1 MKNQEQEQQIDYQL
15 GGYDIDTS
23 GKLSDEEEV
32 VEFKYEQAAVFKR
45 LADDIYESAEAGIR
59 EPLTNAITTC
69 RKAKKFF
76 NAQSPTIEIILSKGE
91 QSRLTIK
98 DSGEGIPKEVLEE
111 VLVYIGRSQS
121 RDDSDL
127 SGMYGMG
134 FLAAYKL
141 VGQNGGFIMTTNPRG
156 SEGPYSGLFKPG
168 VFEYDT
174 EDKVPKLLEN
184 NEYGTAFSFLL
195 KPELSD
201 SDIREWV
208 EKHSRASPI
217 AIQYKEYD
225 ENGQQCYNED
235 FYAPTLKSLYDG
247 ESIYIDNE
255 YYEVAL
261 SPEANNDII
270 LITSPSEVRHKS
282 RLHRKLPWKIDI
294 RLKHE
299 NGMIIT
305 GEYEGKIPVSESEY
319 SAIPD
324 SEKEDYVL
332 QSKLSEDDIKLPEP
346 TGTRDYLRCDNKFLA
361 HVNEQLVE
369 EYSKAISKAFDI
381 FEPGENINELDSFE
395 QKIIKSVI
403 KTFDSSYY
411 DKRKIKNTIKK
422 DYNYE
427 LTDEQAE
434 FFEYMTK
441 RVKLYTQKRSQRR
454 YKKKNVHNLFSE
466 DKTVFTAISKT
477 SWKFDVVKQS
487 NENADVI
494 KITEKDEYEI
504 YEQHLGWKPL
514 KSLKKDTIQDEIDI
528 SDETLKSVFQKKT
541 TQSKFS
547 VNEKELT
554 IHKNSS
560 RNTSKQ
566 SADDAIE
573 RYDGDDGLYHSKY
586 LVMFKKL
593 DDTYNISDYY
603 KLADNGCDI
612 VNCDK
617 KTAQYMSENS
627 DYIMTYPEYLNTI
640 ENKTVVTS
648 MGEMKIKE
656 ILNKKSVV
664 AYIAKETTY
673 NKLDLD
679 DINWW
684 CVAKEL
690 KKNIKFN
697 TTPLMPIITYK
708 TYNHIRNLINEDET
722 EYTHN
727 NLYYIDRNNCLNKFR
742 NKELH
747 YKPVELYAENRLG
760 EKADSTEIKLIVNN
774 HTYLSEEFINI
785 IESIKKDSEENNISL
800 QSEQTQQTTQ
810 VKTKNGVMNIETVF
824 ETWDAKDVVLHVVRR
839 NNLQYFNTDEFLN
852 ADIEEKFKKINKKS
866 IQDNKVYIPI
876 MKYELK
882 SITDQIPRETTVIS
896 DSYLKNI
903 SKITLNT
910 SKIYAAIK
918 LDEEKYEKIEKYI
931 SSENIDKT
939 VNLINNVEKME
950 HL

>member
-1 MKNQEQEQQIDYQL
+1 MKSQEQKQQIDYQL
-15 GGYDIDTS
+15 GGYEIDIS

-32 VEFKYEQAAVFKR
+32 VKFKYEQAAVFKR
-45 LADDIYESAEAGIR
+45 LADDIYESAEAGVR

-69 RKAKKFF
+69 RKAKEVF
-76 NAQSPTIEIILSKGE
+76 NAQSPTIEIILNKGE
-91 QSRLTIK
+91 QSRLIIK
-98 DSGEGIPKEVLEE
+98 DAGEGIPKEVLEE

-156 SEGPYSGLFKPG
+156 AEEPYSGLFKPG

-174 EDKVPKLLEN
+174 EDKVPKLLGD

-217 AIQYKEYD
+217 PIQYKEYD
-225 ENGQQCYNED
+225 EDGQQSYNEN
-235 FYAPTLKSLYDG
+235 FYAPTLESLYEG
-247 ESIYIDNE
+247 ESIYIDE
-255 YYEVAL
+255 DYYEVAL

-282 RLHRKLPWKIDI
+282 RLHRKLPWEIDL

-324 SEKEDYVL
+324 SEKEEYVL

-346 TGTRDYLRCDNKFLA
+346 TGTRDYLRCDNEFLA

-369 EYSKAISKAFDI
+369 KYSEAISKAFDV
-381 FEPGENINELDSFE
+381 FEPGESLNKLDLFN
-395 QKIIKSVI
+395 QKIIKSII
-403 KTFDSSYY
+403 KTFDSTYY
-411 DKRKIKNTIKK
+411 NKSRIKNKMK
-422 DYNYE
+422 NDYDCE

-441 RVKLYTQKRSQRR
+441 RVKLYTQKRSRRR
-454 YKKKNVHNLFSE
+454 YKEKHVHNIFAE

-477 SWKFDVVKQS
+477 SWKFDAIEKS
-487 NENADVI
+487 NENAEVI
-494 KITEKDEYEI
+494 KINEKDEYEI
-504 YEQHLGWKPL
+504 YEKHLGWKPL

-528 SDETLKSVFQKKT
+528 SDETLKSVRQQRTK
-541 TQSKFS
+541 QSNFN

-566 SADDAIE
+566 STDDAIE
-573 RYDGDDGLYHSKY
+573 RYDGNNGVYHSKY

-593 DDTYNISDYY
+593 DDSYNISDYY

-617 KTAQYMSENS
+617 ETAEYMSKRSE
-627 DYIMTYPEYLNTI
+627 YIMTYPEYLNTI

-648 MGEMKIKE
+648 MGDMKIKE
-656 ILNKKSVV
+656 ILNKNPVA
-664 AYIAKETTY
+664 AYISKETTY
-673 NKLDLD
+673 NRLDLD

-690 KKNIKFN
+690 KKNTKFN
-697 TTPLMPIITYK
+697 STPSMPIITYE
-708 TYNHIRNLINEDET
+708 TYNHIKNLINESET
-722 EYTHN
+722 KYTHN
-727 NLYYIDRNNCLNKFR
+727 NLYYIDRNNIINKRHRNELNY
-742 NKELH
+742 N
-747 YKPVELYAENRLG
+747 PVELYAANRLG
-760 EKADSTEIKLIVNN
+760 EKADSTEIKLIIDN
-774 HTYLSEEFINI
+774 HTYFCEEFVNI

-810 VKTKNGVMNIETVF
+810 VNTKHGVMNIEDVF
-824 ETWDAKDVVLHVVRR
+824 ETWDAKDVVLHVVKR
-839 NNLQYFNTDEFLN
+839 NNLQYFNKDTFLN
-852 ADIEEKFKKINKKS
+852 ADIEEKFKKIDKES

-882 SITDQIPRETTVIS
+882 SITDQIPRKATVVS
-896 DSYLKNI
+896 NSYLKNI
-903 SKITLNT
+903 SRIGVND

-931 SSENIDKT
+931 SSENIEKT
-939 VNLINNVEKME
+939 VNLINNVEKMK